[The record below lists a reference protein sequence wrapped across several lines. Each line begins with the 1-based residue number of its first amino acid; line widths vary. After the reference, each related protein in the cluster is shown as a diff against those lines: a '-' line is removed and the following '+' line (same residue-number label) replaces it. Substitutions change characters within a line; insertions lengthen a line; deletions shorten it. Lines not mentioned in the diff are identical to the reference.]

1 MNASTVV
8 GGGDSTEELGR
19 IAWGG
24 FSRVLLAG
32 LVLVLAAVVMTMS
45 GGAGFGGKLGALFG
59 LHSRQ
64 GGKPAT
70 AIQVAAPA
78 PVLQPTVVA
87 SATPRRSARPAPR
100 VRLRSR
106 HPAATGPQRTQA
118 PGPRPNPAP
127 APAPAQPPPA
137 PPVQVPKPPPP
148 APSGNVQQVARTV
161 HDTVPAVVPAP
172 AQPVVQPVLQPVL
185 DQTTAAVDQA
195 CGLVGGCP

>member
-1 MNASTVV
+1 MNEPAVV
-8 GGGDSTEELGR
+8 GGDGTTTPLGR

-24 FSRVLLAG
+24 FSRVFLAG
-32 LVLVLAAVVMTMS
+32 IVLVLAAVVVTMS

-78 PVLQPTVVA
+78 PVLSSNVVA
-87 SATPRRSARPAPR
+87 RATPRRSARSVPR

-118 PGPRPNPAP
+118 PGTRPS
-127 APAPAQPPPA
+127 PAPAQPAPA

-148 APSGNVQQVARTV
+148 APSGNVQQIARTV
-161 HDTVPAVVPAP
+161 HDTVPAAVPAP
-172 AQPVVQPVLQPVL
+172 VQPVVQPVTQPVL

-195 CGLVGGCP
+195 CGLIGGCP